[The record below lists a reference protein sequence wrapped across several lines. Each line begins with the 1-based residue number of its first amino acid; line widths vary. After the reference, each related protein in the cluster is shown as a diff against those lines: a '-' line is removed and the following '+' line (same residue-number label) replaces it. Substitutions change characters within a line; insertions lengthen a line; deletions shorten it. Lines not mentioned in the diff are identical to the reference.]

1 MVADGIM
8 SDDMAPDAIVSAGM
22 GADDVMDAS
31 GGGGAFDEAQP
42 ESAVEATSAANSAS
56 VASLRM
62 EKLLGYDE
70 AAG

>member
-1 MVADGIM
+1 
-8 SDDMAPDAIVSAGM
+8 M